1 MPPRNPKQNKG
12 DKPMTNQQQLKEKI
26 IKDWEKEFD
35 KDFVDPNYPLVLWDF
50 IRTEELKS
58 FIRQLLAQETQKT
71 RTELLDKVEKTMRD
85 TLSADTLKYHNEVD
99 LLYEKLDELRD
110 KSK

>member
-1 MPPRNPKQNKG
+1 MKN
-12 DKPMTNQQQLKEKI
+12 TLKEKI
-26 IKDWEKEFD
+26 IEDWEKEFD

-58 FIRQLLAQETQKT
+58 FIRQLLIAETQKV
-71 RTELLDKVEKTMRD
+71 REEMLDKVEKTMRD